1 MGIFKYLVIVVL
13 LCGLTCFLILGK
25 IPSIYGS
32 DINGDKIIGE
42 HLSLSLRTIDG
53 NILNLDSFEGK
64 IVLIKFWA
72 TWSTPCIMEFEEL
85 KKVCKEY
92 GDNLVV
98 ITIAIDK
105 DTERVRN
112 FIERNNIEWFVVIDH
127 DNTYLKTFNI
137 DTLPTIILLNKEGII
152 VSKITGYQP
161 YELLKEYIDTLI
173 KG

>member
-112 FIERNNIEWFVVIDH
+112 FIERNNIE
-127 DNTYLKTFNI
+127 
-137 DTLPTIILLNKEGII
+137 
-152 VSKITGYQP
+152 
-161 YELLKEYIDTLI
+161 
-173 KG
+173 